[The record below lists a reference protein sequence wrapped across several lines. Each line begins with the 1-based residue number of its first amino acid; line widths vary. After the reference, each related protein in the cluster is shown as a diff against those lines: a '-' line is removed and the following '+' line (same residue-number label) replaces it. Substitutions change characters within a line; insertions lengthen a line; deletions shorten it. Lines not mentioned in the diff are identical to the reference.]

1 VNLFLRELKAYRK
14 STIIWVASLSGIV
27 VLYMAMYPAFSQ
39 DVQALEKVLQNF
51 PEAIR
56 TALNLSAETFLTV
69 SGFYGYLLSFAILAA
84 AIQAMNLGTG
94 VVSKEIA
101 GKTAD
106 FLVSKPVTRTRVI
119 TAKLAAVFV
128 LVAATNLVFIAIS
141 FAALGV
147 AAPGEFDAGTVLLL
161 AGSMFLVQL
170 FFLAL
175 GMLLGVVLP
184 KVKSVVSVSLPTV
197 FAFYIIGMLGD
208 VLGNVEARYVSPF
221 RYYDP
226 AYIIRNA
233 SLESKYLF
241 VEAAVVIVGLVLSYV
256 IFLKKD
262 IPSAT

>member
-1 VNLFLRELKAYRK
+1 MNLFLRELKAYRK
-14 STIIWVASLSGIV
+14 STIIWIASLSGIA
-27 VLYMAMYPAFSQ
+27 VLFMAMYPAFSQ

-69 SGFYGYLLSFAILAA
+69 SGFFGYVLSFAILAA

-94 VVSKEIA
+94 VVSKEVA

-106 FLVSKPVTRTRVI
+106 FLISKPVTRTHVI
-119 TAKLAAVFV
+119 IAKLAAVFL
-128 LVAATNLVFIAIS
+128 LVVVTNVVFIAVS
-141 FAALGV
+141 FASLSV
-147 AAPGEFDAGTVLLL
+147 AAPGEFDAGTILLL

-184 KVKSVVSVSLPTV
+184 KVKSVISVSLPVV

-208 VLGNVEARYVSPF
+208 VLGNTEARYVSPF

-226 AYIIRNA
+226 MYIIRNA
-233 SLESKYLF
+233 SLESKYLL
-241 VEAAVVIVGLVLSYV
+241 VEAAVVVVSLVLSYV

-262 IPSAT
+262 IHSAT